1 MTPEAEATAAAA
13 ATTSALRWGLVLKH
27 LRENNVSYLLLVAI
41 AHMLGLLEP
50 VVEYGSGIC
59 A

>member
-13 ATTSALRWGLVLKH
+13 ATTSALRWGLLVKH
-27 LRENNVSYLLLVAI
+27 LKENNVSYLLAVGI

-50 VVEYGSGIC
+50 VVEYGAGIC
-59 A
+59 Q